1 VDFGERVWR
10 CAGQGAGVCRLPRH
24 SIVYK
29 ASALQPNKKAISSKK
44 KDEIRR
50 VNIVEEMR

>member
-1 VDFGERVWR
+1 VSAFGDVQVKARGY
-10 CAGQGAGVCRLPRH
+10 AGCLGTQLC
-24 SIVYK
+24 YK